1 VSATGKLVVVVF
13 GAAML
18 APLTSAVAAT
28 TKVTVENLRGPLIN
42 AWFSAPDPSDP
53 SGCRVLDAFVTAN
66 SGLSQQLPDS
76 TAVGIAAVNVDAYDS
91 CTGQTLFQA
100 VGQIDTTQA
109 PGAAFV
115 VSKQYDLATLKA
127 TIPVTDIDTGATS
140 NVTLDVTL
148 RGTSDLYRS
157 HENTNDIYTRDCHVL
172 NRWKGTGRDA
182 VATGTVSDGGTNYTP
197 APSQNAEIG
206 MVVDGF
212 EVIGCS

>member
-42 AWFSAPDPSDP
+42 AWFSAPDPSEP

-76 TAVGIAAVNVDAYDS
+76 AAVGIAAVNVDAYDS

-115 VSKQYDLATLKA
+115 VSKQYELATLKA

>member
-1 VSATGKLVVVVF
+1 MTSTSKLIVAVF
-13 GAAML
+13 GAAIL
-18 APLTSAVAAT
+18 TPLTSAAAASA
-28 TKVTVENLRGPLIN
+28 KVTVENLRGPLIN
-42 AWFSAPDPSDP
+42 ASFSAPDPSDP

-66 SGLSQQLPDS
+66 SGVSQHLPDT

-91 CTGQTLFQA
+91 CTGETLFQA
-100 VGQIDTTQA
+100 VGQIDTTQT
-109 PGAAFV
+109 PGAMFV

-127 TIPVTDIDTGATS
+127 TIPVMDIDTGATS
-140 NVTLDVTL
+140 NATVDITV

-157 HENTNDIYTRDCHVL
+157 HENTNVIYSRNCHVL

-182 VATGTVSDGGTNYTP
+182 VASGTVLDGGTNYTP

-206 MVVDGF
+206 KVVDGF

>member
-115 VSKQYDLATLKA
+115 VSKQYELATLKA

-140 NVTLDVTL
+140 SVTVDVTL